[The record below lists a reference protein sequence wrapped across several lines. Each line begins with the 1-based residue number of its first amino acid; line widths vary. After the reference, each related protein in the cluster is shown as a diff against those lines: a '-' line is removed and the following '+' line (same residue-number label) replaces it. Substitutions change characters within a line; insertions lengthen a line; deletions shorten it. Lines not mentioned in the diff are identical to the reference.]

1 MDLMSIVLLMSG
13 FVLVVSGAELFVRG
27 SVRLAMGLGVSP
39 LVIGLTV
46 VAYGTSS
53 PELAVSVYSGMTGS
67 ADLALGNVAGS
78 NICNVLLILGLSA
91 LVAPLTVSRQLIRWD
106 VPLMIGVSTA
116 LILMSADGRVGR
128 LDGAV
133 LILGSVLYTL
143 RSVLHGRKDSGG
155 SIESLTPTG
164 ERTTPLSTWTR
175 WGSPGVIAA
184 IGLVLLLA
192 GSHCVVRGAVSLAQQ
207 FGVSE
212 LIIGLTIVAI
222 GTSLPELATSML
234 ASFRNQRDIAVGN
247 VVGSNIFNIL
257 LILGAAAMLS
267 PSGIAVSDG
276 ALRFDLPVVLAV
288 AVACLPVFL
297 TGGVI
302 SRREGAFFVLCYLA
316 YVLHLI
322 AGSSGRSPGSYLH
335 IAVIVIVCVLVV
347 VTVVSVSVQ
356 VRRLSWPRAGGKET
370 QGPGSH
376 GQD

>member
-1 MDLMSIVLLMSG
+1 MSVVLSLSG
-13 FVLVVSGAELFVRG
+13 LVLVVSGAELFVRG
-27 SVRLAMGLGVSP
+27 SVRLARGLGVSP

-106 VPLMIGVSTA
+106 VPLMIGVSTV

-143 RSVLHGRKDSGG
+143 RSILHGRKDSGE
-155 SIESLTPTG
+155 SVESLVPTAG
-164 ERTTPLSTWTR
+164 QAMPLSTWAR
-175 WGSPGVIAA
+175 WGFPGVTAG
-184 IGLVLLLA
+184 IGLILLLA
-192 GSHCVVRGAVSLAQQ
+192 GSHCMVQGAVSLAQRL
-207 FGVSE
+207 GVSE
-212 LIIGLTIVAI
+212 LIVGLTIVAI
-222 GTSLPELATSML
+222 GTSLPELATSVL

-257 LILGAAAMLS
+257 LILGAAAIFS
-267 PSGIAVSDG
+267 PSGIPVSDG
-276 ALRFDLPVVLAV
+276 AFRFDLPVVLAV

-316 YVLHLI
+316 YVMHLV
-322 AGSSGRSPGSYLH
+322 AGSSGRSSGSYLH
-335 IAVIVIVCVLVV
+335 IAVIAIVSLLVV

-356 VRRLSWPRAGGKET
+356 VRRLSWSRVGGKET
-370 QGPGSH
+370 QEPGSR
-376 GQD
+376 GQA